1 MKNIFLL
8 VLMMFPLV
16 LSAQK
21 LKINEVDK
29 FTNKLIQQTNYE
41 TLFRV
46 NLMASGYSHQFR
58 FSLKRSEDNVVM
70 FATILLP
77 EIVKYDESS
86 KVYFL
91 LDNKETVI
99 LYSNYTGISG
109 EKYANGYLFETS
121 FSISQE
127 DLQKFKNFKV
137 TDIRIEYM
145 DGYYDKEINDKKQ
158 NLIQQMLMLFK

>member
-1 MKNIFLL
+1 MKINFLL
-8 VLMMFPLV
+8 ALMMFPLV

-21 LKINEVDK
+21 LITNEVDK
-29 FTNKLIQQTNYE
+29 FTNKLTQETNYE

-46 NLMASGYSHQFR
+46 NRMASGYSHQFN
-58 FSLKRSEDNVVM
+58 FSLKRSEDNFTM
-70 FATILLP
+70 FASILLP
-77 EIVKYDESS
+77 DIVKYDESS

-91 LDNKETVI
+91 LENRETVI
-99 LYSNYTGISG
+99 LNSNYTGISG

-121 FSISQE
+121 FSISHE

-158 NLIQQMLMLFK
+158 TLIQQMLMLFK